1 MKIGR
6 KVKTDLMKQ
15 FILETLQ
22 KGKAEGNCLTINKG
36 TAQCDYSPKREEE
49 KPKHENKERYP
60 LVLVQQ
66 KSQGRLPGNRVPLPQ
81 NNLRNRPRPPQ
92 NNSEPKSSVRLP
104 SIRHTN
110 KWVAIA
116 RKM

>member
-36 TAQCDYSPKREEE
+36 TAQWDYSPKREE
-49 KPKHENKERYP
+49 
-60 LVLVQQ
+60 
-66 KSQGRLPGNRVPLPQ
+66 
-81 NNLRNRPRPPQ
+81 
-92 NNSEPKSSVRLP
+92 
-104 SIRHTN
+104 
-110 KWVAIA
+110 
-116 RKM
+116 